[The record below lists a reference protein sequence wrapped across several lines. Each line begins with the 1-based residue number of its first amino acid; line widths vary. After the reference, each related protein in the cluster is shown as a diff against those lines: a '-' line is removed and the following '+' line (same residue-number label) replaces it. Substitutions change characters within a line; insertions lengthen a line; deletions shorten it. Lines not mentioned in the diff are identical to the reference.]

1 MSKST
6 EPYLTK
12 KTIVGM
18 ILSRVNVREFNA
30 LQRESF
36 VMILTL
42 MVAPFMIVTSFML
55 LNL

>member
-12 KTIVGM
+12 ETIVGM